1 MLTYVAEVTT
11 PRVRGLLAAS
21 GSFCAI
27 LGVFVQF
34 IMGTFLQWRLIALI
48 SLAVPITSFCLL
60 FFVPESPHWLIQKN
74 RLPEAMQSLA
84 WLRGWVSVEAV
95 RAEYEVIYA
104 NVTKNFGDRDTSC
117 TGKMRGYKQRSFL
130 WPYTIIVICFFI
142 GHFSG
147 MTTLQTYA
155 VQIFHTLKAPIDK
168 YYATMLLGLAELL
181 GTFLCILL
189 VHYTGKRPLVLASTI
204 GCGLC
209 FLGTATYAYYL
220 NEIPGSSISNVVSNS
235 SDIFSKPLHSIVS
248 FNETSEEGDTD
259 DFLGV
264 GITTTENPFEHSFF
278 RNDSYEFMAAE
289 SMMDFS
295 LANEQETADS
305 DDYYVTTTTMDT
317 SNDNSNNNGTGA
329 DENPV
334 QANLPESFLL
344 PVTKHAENRF
354 LWIPLTLLLGSA
366 TLSHC
371 GIRLI
376 PWMLIGE
383 IYPTAIRGGASG
395 LSGGTGYIFGFLSNK
410 LFLKLLATLT
420 LPGTFWMYSGVSLC
434 GALVLYFI
442 LPETEGRS
450 LVDIEEHF
458 TGGRTLTE
466 SRASSA
472 TPRPSSSPSDEQMNK
487 NMLRNRNWA
496 QSQQS
501 GSSIGGD
508 YGDEATH
515 HHKGDGDVVVVDGLK
530 GNFRRSSCE
539 VSNAA
544 NRKIC
549 SASSSSSPTPAVVV
563 IDSGAAG
570 GGGGAGGDQQGV
582 VIVVP
587 DKRRSPDSI
596 GNTLPPITNPLEV
609 QNVNPRIYVEFCA
622 NNQTIDYDDDV
633 VVAAAA
639 TAEKEQAATT
649 KFNGSEERL
658 ERTNSEQ
665 AKRFEEAVAQHE
677 GAEWL
682 RRIKD
687 AHHTTQM
694 NDRADHVLGMKRK
707 RIL

>member
-34 IMGTFLQWRLIALI
+34 ILGTFLKWRLIALI
-48 SLAVPITSFCLL
+48 SVSVPIISFFLL

-74 RLPEAMQSLA
+74 RFSDAMESLA
-84 WLRGWVSVEAV
+84 WLRGWVPVHAI

-104 NVTKNFGDRDTSC
+104 NVTKNFGDRDRSW
-117 TGKMRGYKQRSFL
+117 TGKLRPYKRRSFL
-130 WPYTIIVICFFI
+130 WPYTIITICFFI

-189 VHYTGKRPLVLASTI
+189 VHHTGKRPIVLASTI

-220 NEIPGSSISNVVSNS
+220 NEIPGSSISNVVANS
-235 SDIFSKPLHSIVS
+235 SDILSSPLHDVVS
-248 FNETSEEGDTD
+248 LNGTDNMEEEMNFDG
-259 DFLGV
+259 
-264 GITTTENPFEHSFF
+264 TTENPFEYASFY
-278 RNDSYEFMAAE
+278 RNDSSYELFAAD
-289 SMMDFS
+289 SMMDFRV
-295 LANEQETADS
+295 ANEQENGDS
-305 DDYYVTTTTMDT
+305 EEGGTTTTMQPPRPQHIVIP
-317 SNDNSNNNGTGA
+317 NNSSQA
-329 DENPV
+329 DAPV

-344 PVTKHAENRF
+344 PVTKHAENKF
-354 LWIPLTLLLGSA
+354 LWVPLTLLLGSA
-366 TLSHC
+366 VLSHC

-383 IYPTAIRGGASG
+383 IYPTAVRGGASG

-420 LPGTFWMYSGVSLC
+420 LPGTFWMYSGVSLV
-434 GALVLYFI
+434 GAAILYFI

-458 TGGRTLTE
+458 TGGRTLKE
-466 SRASSA
+466 SLTSA
-472 TPRPSSSPSDEQMNK
+472 GGAPTQAVA
-487 NMLRNRNWA
+487 L
-496 QSQQS
+496 QS
-501 GSSIGGD
+501 GRISE
-508 YGDEATH
+508 YGDGAGVDH
-515 HHKGDGDVVVVDGLK
+515 GDLK

-544 NRKIC
+544 NRQIC
-549 SASSSSSPTPAVVV
+549 PTASVV
-563 IDSGAAG
+563 IDEANKDALVDSGRGCDASR
-570 GGGGAGGDQQGV
+570 DQQGV

-587 DKRRSPDSI
+587 DKRPCDSI
-596 GNTLPPITNPLEV
+596 GNTLPPITNPLEL
-609 QNVNPRIYVEFCA
+609 QNGNPRIYVEFCSSHEA
-622 NNQTIDYDDDV
+622 IDGEDDDDNG
-633 VVAAAA
+633 
-639 TAEKEQAATT
+639 T
-649 KFNGSEERL
+649 KFNGTEAQ
-658 ERTNSEQ
+658 RTNASNDLL
-665 AKRFEEAVAQHE
+665 FEEAVQHHE
-677 GAEWL
+677 GTEWL
-682 RRIKD
+682 MRIKD
-687 AHHTTQM
+687 AHNMRKDQNQVLSTG
-694 NDRADHVLGMKRK
+694 LGMKRK
-707 RIL
+707 RRL